1 MVLEKVMVS
10 DLVDRDV
17 IFAMGINVTG
27 GGGYECTQGLKKVHR
42 DSIYGV
48 EDGDVGTRLSSEG
61 FSVADF

>member
-27 GGGYECTQGLKKVHR
+27 GGGVRMHA
-42 DSIYGV
+42 
-48 EDGDVGTRLSSEG
+48 GT
-61 FSVADF
+61 